1 DPGSARAGTLDDERP
16 TDFLQSLLHHA
27 ETEASPARS
36 QLLRPQ
42 SLPVIRDHDLQLSL
56 VLPEQHVY
64 IPGSGVTLDV
74 QQRFAGD
81 FVQALHQPRRERF
94 GQILVDADLDARLRE
109 RSEEHTSELQSRSDL
124 VCRLLLEKKKK
135 NK

>member
-1 DPGSARAGTLDDERP
+1 MRSLPSGPGYARDDPGSARAGTLDDERP

-36 QLLRPQ
+36 RKLLRPQ

-81 FVQALHQPRRERF
+81 FVQALRQPRRERF
-94 GQILVDADLDARLRE
+94 GQILVDADLDG
-109 RSEEHTSELQSRSDL
+109 D
-124 VCRLLLEKKKK
+124 
-135 NK
+135 